1 MDVLY
6 HALRSRPQK
15 FAKYFHLFCITPCAT
30 LRSMKTPATKEP
42 THVGGVRLRN
52 TTWEK
57 LRELMRHHGSRLWLE
72 KAVDA
77 AQKKLKTGAEK

>member
-1 MDVLY
+1 
-6 HALRSRPQK
+6 
-15 FAKYFHLFCITPCAT
+15 
-30 LRSMKTPATKEP
+30 MKTPTTKEP

-77 AQKKLKTGAEK
+77 AHKKLKGAEK